1 MKRFGDLSN
10 ETRGY
15 VWGFLGV
22 LAFSFSLP
30 FTRFAVR
37 ELDPIFITCG
47 RATIAALIS
56 GLFLWLTRQP
66 IPPRDVWPRIGVVAL
81 GVVLGFP
88 LFSALALRS
97 LPAGHSSIVIALMPL
112 ATAVGGALLQR
123 QRPTWPFW
131 LAAVVGSAVV
141 IVFILFSSGNGLEWD
156 DVALLGAVALGAMG
170 YVEGGRLSSIIGS
183 WQTISWV
190 NVVSLPF
197 MIGPTVWYSPTQP
210 VSLPVWLAFGYLGAV
225 SMCLGFF
232 AWYRGLALG
241 GIARVSQIQLIQAF
255 LSIIWAGLL
264 LNEVITPGMWIAVT
278 LVIACIFVARKA
290 PIHAHRARP

>member
-1 MKRFGDLSN
+1 MKQFGNLSN
-10 ETRGY
+10 EARGY

-30 FTRFAVR
+30 FTRYAVR

-47 RATIAALIS
+47 RATIAAVIS
-56 GLFLWLTRQP
+56 ILSLWLTKQP
-66 IPPRDVWPRIGVVAL
+66 VPSRAIFGRVGIVAF

-112 ATAVGGALLQR
+112 ATAVGGALLQH
-123 QRPTWPFW
+123 QRPAPMFW
-131 LAAVVGSAVV
+131 LAAMLGSAIV
-141 IVFILFSSGNGLEWD
+141 IGFILLSSGNGIEWA
-156 DVALLGAVALGAMG
+156 DVALLGAVLLGSMG
-170 YVEGGRLSSIIGS
+170 YVEGGRLSGIIGS
-183 WQTISWV
+183 WQTICWV

-197 MIGPTVWYSPTQP
+197 MIGPTLWYAPTLP

-241 GIARVSQIQLIQAF
+241 GIARVSQVQLIQAF
-255 LSIIWAGLL
+255 LSIIWAGAL
-264 LNEVITPGMWIAVT
+264 LNEVITPGMWVAVT

-290 PIHAHRARP
+290 PIHAR

>member
-1 MKRFGDLSN
+1 MKQFGNLSN
-10 ETRGY
+10 EARGY

-30 FTRFAVR
+30 FTRYAVR

-47 RATIAALIS
+47 RATIAAVIS
-56 GLFLWLTRQP
+56 ILSLWLTKQP
-66 IPPRDVWPRIGVVAL
+66 VPSRAIFGRVGIVAF

-112 ATAVGGALLQR
+112 ATAVGGALLQH
-123 QRPTWPFW
+123 QRPAPMFW
-131 LAAVVGSAVV
+131 LAAMLGSAIV
-141 IVFILFSSGNGLEWD
+141 IGFILLSSGNGIEWA
-156 DVALLGAVALGAMG
+156 DVALLGAVLLGSMG
-170 YVEGGRLSSIIGS
+170 YVEGGRLSGIIGS
-183 WQTISWV
+183 WQTICWV

-197 MIGPTVWYSPTQP
+197 MIGPTLWYAPTLP

-241 GIARVSQIQLIQAF
+241 GIARISQIQLIQAF
-255 LSIIWAGLL
+255 LSIIWAGAL
-264 LNEVITPGMWIAVT
+264 LNEVITPDMWVAVT

-290 PIHAHRARP
+290 PIHAR